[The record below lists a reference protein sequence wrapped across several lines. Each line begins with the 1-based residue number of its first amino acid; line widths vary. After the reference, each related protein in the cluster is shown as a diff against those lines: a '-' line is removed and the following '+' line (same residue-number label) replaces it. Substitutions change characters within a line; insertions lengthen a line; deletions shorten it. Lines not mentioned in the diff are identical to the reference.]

1 MICQHDTP
9 NPTEPKGTASSLCIC
24 VPIATTT
31 PCCLL
36 PPACP
41 WELLQW
47 KRGDP
52 VIGLQYS
59 LTAGHCLLLR
69 QLQCL
74 CSGPSSV
81 ESKAGVTH
89 VQPRH
94 HRCVS
99 RNRIR
104 ASIMQ
109 QQQQPGLEGAVMKP
123 SEPAEDEQ
131 QQEEAERRRLYQAWK
146 GNNVSTSFFCLLLSF
161 VTSFKW
167 FGNSSNKGCPKQ
179 TQSPLTG
186 QPNQPNSADIPVRR
200 AAHVRARRLVPPA
213 HDVPHRRPDHRL
225 LLPDKIHVLRL
236 WWAAA
241 AADAPGSSNRSHR
254 HNDHGQCV
262 YLLGPPSS
270 LPTPLSSLPAII
282 MNSTTAPA

>member
-1 MICQHDTP
+1 MVCQHDTP
-9 NPTEPKGTASSLCIC
+9 NPTKRYSFFSLHLRAHCHHHS
-24 VPIATTT
+24 
-31 PCCLL
+31 LL
-36 PPACP
+36 PAACP

-99 RNRIR
+99 RDRIS

-109 QQQQPGLEGAVMKP
+109 QQPGAEGTVMKPSEPAEDEQHQQKPGLEGAVMKP

-146 GNNVSTSFFCLLLSF
+146 GNNVR
-161 VTSFKW
+161 K
-167 FGNSSNKGCPKQ
+167 PQ
-179 TQSPLTG
+179 
-186 QPNQPNSADIPVRR
+186 
-200 AAHVRARRLVPPA
+200 HE
-213 HDVPHRRPDHRL
+213 
-225 LLPDKIHVLRL
+225 LLPSSSLLRYQFQMVRQL
-236 WWAAA
+236 FKQRLPETDPESTDRATKPTQLCRYSCVAG
-241 AADAPGSSNRSHR
+241 GSCSGPTPRPSCSRRSSSSPR
-254 HNDHGQCV
+254 
-262 YLLGPPSS
+262 PSS
-270 LPTPLSSLPAII
+270 SATR
-282 MNSTTAPA
+282 

>member
-1 MICQHDTP
+1 MVCQHDTP
-9 NPTEPKGTASSLCIC
+9 NPTKRYSFFSLHLRAHCHHHS
-24 VPIATTT
+24 
-31 PCCLL
+31 LL
-36 PPACP
+36 PAACP

-52 VIGLQYS
+52 VIDGLQYS

-99 RNRIR
+99 RDRIR

-109 QQQQPGLEGAVMKP
+109 QQQPGAEGAVMKPSEPAEDEQHQQKPGLEGAVMKPSKPAEDEQHQQKPGLEGAVMKP

-146 GNNVSTSFFCLLLSF
+146 GNNVRKPQHELLLSSSLLRYQF
-161 VTSFKW
+161 QMVRQLFKQRLPETDPE
-167 FGNSSNKGCPKQ
+167 STDRATK
-179 TQSPLTG
+179 
-186 QPNQPNSADIPVRR
+186 PNQLCRYSC
-200 AAHVRARRLVPPA
+200 AAGGSCSGPTP
-213 HDVPHRRPDHRL
+213 RPSCSRH
-225 LLPDKIHVLRL
+225 
-236 WWAAA
+236 
-241 AADAPGSSNRSHR
+241 SSSSPR
-254 HNDHGQCV
+254 
-262 YLLGPPSS
+262 PSS
-270 LPTPLSSLPAII
+270 SATR
-282 MNSTTAPA
+282 